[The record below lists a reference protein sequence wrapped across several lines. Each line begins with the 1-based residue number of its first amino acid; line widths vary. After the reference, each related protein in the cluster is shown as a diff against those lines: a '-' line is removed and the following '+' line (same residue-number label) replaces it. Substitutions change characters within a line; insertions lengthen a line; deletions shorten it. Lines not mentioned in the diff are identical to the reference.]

1 MSTSP
6 STLIHS
12 LTSLDELPEAQQQS
26 ETAPIVESK
35 PVPTTGHLSHHHSHD
50 VSQLA
55 LTRGERIATLTVVI
69 LPAIGTVA
77 AMIMLWGVAFNWLY
91 LALFITFY
99 FATGLG
105 ITVGFHRLFTH
116 RSFEVSKP
124 VRWLWAVMGS
134 MAAEGPVLQWV
145 AMHRCHHQHS
155 DHEEDPHS
163 PHHHGPGIKGMLQGA
178 WHSHVGWL
186 FQPDPANLQRYIVDF
201 KDDKVVQAVSR
212 QFLLWFIVGLVL
224 PGAIAGLI
232 TMSWTG
238 ALLGLLWGGLVRVF
252 VVHHI
257 TWSINSVCHIWGSRP
272 FNSHDESRNNAIM
285 GVLAFGEGWHN
296 NHHAFPASAR
306 HGLKWYQFDSS
317 YLVIRSM
324 EILGMATKVRIP
336 DAKRIES
343 KLKAARDQ
351 EAADRAAH
359 KPAQATDLH

>member
-1 MSTSP
+1 MSTTH

-12 LTSLDELPEAQQQS
+12 LTTLDEEEPATTTEKPAT
-26 ETAPIVESK
+26 TAATIEPQ
-35 PVPTTGHLSHHHSHD
+35 PTGHLSHHHSHD
-50 VSQLA
+50 HAQLS
-55 LTRGERIATLTVVI
+55 LTKGEKLATLAVVVLPAVGTVV
-69 LPAIGTVA
+69 
-77 AMIMLWGVAFNWLY
+77 AMIMLWGVAFSWLY
-91 LALFITFY
+91 FALFMTFY
-99 FATGLG
+99 IASGLG

-116 RSFEVSKP
+116 RSFEASKP
-124 VRWLWAVMGS
+124 VRWFWAVLGS

-186 FQPDPANLQRYIVDF
+186 FKADPANLQRYVVDF
-201 KDDKVVQAVSR
+201 RDDSVVQNVSK
-212 QFLLWFIVGLVL
+212 QFLLWFGVGLIL
-224 PGAIAGLI
+224 PAIIAGLV
-232 TMSWTG
+232 TMSWMG

-252 VVHHI
+252 FVHHV

-317 YLVIRSM
+317 YLVIKAM
-324 EILGMATKVRIP
+324 ELVGLASKVRVP
-336 DAKRIES
+336 DAKRIET
-343 KLKAARDQ
+343 KLKASQ
-351 EAADRAAH
+351 AAAAQAKD
-359 KPAQATDLH
+359 KPAEATSM